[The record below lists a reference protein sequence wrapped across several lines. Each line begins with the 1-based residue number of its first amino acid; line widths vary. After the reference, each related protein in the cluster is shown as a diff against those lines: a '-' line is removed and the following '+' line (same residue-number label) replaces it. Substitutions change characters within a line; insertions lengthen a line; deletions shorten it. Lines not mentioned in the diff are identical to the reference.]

1 MHDRCDGLILFLF
14 WSHVASSCA
23 SGVLAGEVVR
33 APCGVM
39 HGKTSPVFHT
49 DKGVLQGLEK

>member
-1 MHDRCDGLILFLF
+1 VCCCTLESSSNSVFCWLSLQLF
-14 WSHVASSCA
+14 
-23 SGVLAGEVVR
+23 AGDVVR

>member
-1 MHDRCDGLILFLF
+1 MLWPR
-14 WSHVASSCA
+14 VASFFCFCVVV
-23 SGVLAGEVVR
+23 GDVVR